1 MEEKILAKLDSMQNQ
16 MNKMDE
22 EISGIKKEVKE
33 IKEDVGNL
41 TDQMFAMEE
50 DYGRKIN
57 IMFEELM
64 AKNERTEGTERNL
77 MALQRRVDKN
87 SAFII
92 NYENQNT
99 TFQKSNWVLN
109 ILQYSDIAIYLEH
122 SGETLTSS
130 NTIKQLSLE
139 NLQISAPKIGTPALY
154 YLDSLNFGTATF
166 SQIHK
171 LDNSIEFTVLND
183 ENKNKEIQSNTPVFF
198 TDCSNPITLKYV
210 NQSIK
215 ENYTITSHE
224 PVFFDGRLLQMAN
237 VPLADLEADIHFD
250 IYLKSNDNIDYFYH
264 LSLPIFLENDDS
276 SIYDGSILV
285 EKSFENYKFLKK

>member
-1 MEEKILAKLDSMQNQ
+1 MKNLLKKLLIIFLFVLFIFLFYNFVFAKFLNKYVLEKESVEFSESIQNSPFSVSKVI
-16 MNKMDE
+16 MYS
-22 EISGIKKEVKE
+22 SG
-33 IKEDVGNL
+33 
-41 TDQMFAMEE
+41 
-50 DYGRKIN
+50 YG
-57 IMFEELM
+57 
-64 AKNERTEGTERNL
+64 
-77 MALQRRVDKN
+77 
-87 SAFII
+87 
-92 NYENQNT
+92 ENQNT